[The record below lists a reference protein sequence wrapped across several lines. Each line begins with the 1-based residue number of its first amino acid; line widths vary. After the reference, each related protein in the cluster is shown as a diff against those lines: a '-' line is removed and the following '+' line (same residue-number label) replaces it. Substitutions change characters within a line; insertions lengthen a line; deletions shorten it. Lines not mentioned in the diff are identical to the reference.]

1 LIHQWRGSDKGRG
14 QGIGTLLHTD
24 VCAQAIRAREAR
36 RWRIRLRLKST
47 RAILLSRAITFQH
60 GITPFLPH
68 GRRIGI
74 GRNELT
80 DAVVLLLSKGAAAI
94 RAICGLARQQA
105 AAMEHSPVAMA
116 VGLRIERPQRL
127 HDVVE
132 QDRRAARF

>member
-1 LIHQWRGSDKGRG
+1 MLVR
-14 QGIGTLLHTD
+14 
-24 VCAQAIRAREAR
+24 
-36 RWRIRLRLKST
+36 RIRF
-47 RAILLSRAITFQH
+47 AAEIDAHDMLSRAITCAQH

-94 RAICGLARQQA
+94 RAICGLAPQQA

-116 VGLRIERPQRL
+116 VGLRIERPHRL
-127 HDVVE
+127 HDVGE